1 MKICIIYHSET
12 GNTRHVAQHLAAA
25 CGGKL
30 IDITETATYNRLT
43 RFLIW
48 CKKARGEEK
57 TTIEP
62 ASIDVSGYDQVIFGS
77 PVWAFKPTPA
87 IHAAIDAVKG
97 CEGMRATAFCT
108 HGGRPGQTAEVFQK
122 WIEAKL
128 PEMEHGMW
136 NSELRSIDFFSPIEQ
151 NIYVDETRSPF
162 FCSGAPHIVFDFHD
176 HIKQL
181 HSRERG
187 FHFQH
192 LIHIVRLVRLSPGCG
207 IIEAGRAQN
216 PDSFFRQQFC
226 GLGQLQSGITQIG
239 TKAQPGGVQRLRQ
252 SSTSTLLRLPC
263 MGTEGFW
270 MRSSTSVR
278 SG

>member
-25 CGGKL
+25 CDGKL

-43 RFLIW
+43 RFLMW

-97 CEGMRATAFCT
+97 CEGKRATAFCT

-122 WIEAKL
+122 WIEAR
-128 PEMEHGMW
+128 GMKCVG
-136 NSELRSIDFFSPIEQ
+136 NASIHQDDIE
-151 NIYVDETRSPF
+151 NEKKTKDLISVL
-162 FCSGAPHIVFDFHD
+162 
-176 HIKQL
+176 IKD
-181 HSRERG
+181 S
-187 FHFQH
+187 
-192 LIHIVRLVRLSPGCG
+192 
-207 IIEAGRAQN
+207 N
-216 PDSFFRQQFC
+216 P
-226 GLGQLQSGITQIG
+226 
-239 TKAQPGGVQRLRQ
+239 V
-252 SSTSTLLRLPC
+252 
-263 MGTEGFW
+263 
-270 MRSSTSVR
+270 
-278 SG
+278 